1 MLNKTSKM
9 KDTHK
14 IFINYKGYIVGCAF
28 DKTKTSN
35 NLSIEIGTEEE
46 KKEFIS
52 ILMYLKNALERL
64 EF

>member
-1 MLNKTSKM
+1 MLNKTAKM

-14 IFINYKGYIVGCAF
+14 IFINYKGYIIGCAL
-28 DKTKTSN
+28 DKTKTTS
-35 NLSIEIGTEEE
+35 NLSIEIDTEEE

-52 ILMYLKNALERL
+52 ILMFLKNELERL

>member
-14 IFINYKGYIVGCAF
+14 IFINYKGYIIGCAL
-28 DKTKTSN
+28 DKTKTTS